1 MDFVTVMRSLGS
13 IASVGQLEAAGFS
26 GQFVRAVRRRG
37 GIVRVR
43 RGWYA
48 LPTASPAIVAAA
60 RVGGT
65 LACVSACGFLGT
77 WMPPNAGLHVAVP
90 EGSRHLK
97 DPVNGSPVRGDGDGL
112 TVHWSGPVPHDA
124 SFQAGVL
131 PLRGSLIEVMHCQPD
146 EIAFAVIESA
156 LAKRLIRDSDV
167 AWLTQ
172 TVPSRRSM
180 LRMVGPLAGSGT
192 ESIFR
197 YRMAAMGV
205 RMRSQVEVIGV
216 GRVDFLIGDRLIVE
230 IDSHEHHGSRAQ
242 RIRDLDRDAVAQVL
256 DYLPLRFDY
265 LQVLSDWDAVA
276 STVLAIIQDRR
287 HLSAKSVTGVTRR
300 AKGSDTPGIPPDT
313 DFAVGEMRMGTAGSL

>member
-1 MDFVTVMRSLGS
+1 MDFIAAMRSLGP

-26 GQFVRAVRRRG
+26 GEYVRAVRRSG

-48 LPTASPAIVAAA
+48 LPAANPAVVAAA

-65 LACVSACGFLGT
+65 LTCVSGCGFHGA
-77 WMPPNAGLHVAVP
+77 WMPPDAGLHVAVP

-97 DPVNGSPVRGDGDGL
+97 HPVDGSPIRSDVSGL
-112 TVHWSGPVPHDA
+112 TVHWNGSVPRDA
-124 SFQAGVL
+124 SFQPGVRPMRECL
-131 PLRGSLIEVMHCQPD
+131 VEVLHCQPD
-146 EIAFAVIESA
+146 EMGFAVVESA
-156 LAKRLIRDSDV
+156 LAKRLIRDADV
-167 AWLTQ
+167 TWLTKA
-172 TVPSRRSM
+172 VPSRRPLLGM
-180 LRMVGPLAGSGT
+180 AGPLAGSGT

-205 RMRSQVEVIGV
+205 RMRSQVEIDGI
-216 GRVDFLIGDRLIVE
+216 GRVDFVIGDRLIVE

-256 DYLPLRFDY
+256 DFLPLRFDY

-276 STVLAIIQDRR
+276 STVLAIIQEGR
-287 HLSAKSVTGVTRR
+287 HLNAKSVSRATRR
-300 AKGSDTPGIPPDT
+300 
-313 DFAVGEMRMGTAGSL
+313 